1 MGYNLKTDYDFS
13 VVNSV
18 MPDVVMSDICNE
30 LEKITKGFVVANV
43 REYDGKIE
51 SYDTIGA
58 MAALAASLRLCVSI
72 FKIN

>member
-30 LEKITKGFVVANV
+30 LESN
-43 REYDGKIE
+43 
-51 SYDTIGA
+51 
-58 MAALAASLRLCVSI
+58 LRLQMFVNMME
-72 FKIN
+72 K